1 MTIDIEELRALHAAT
16 TQGEWKTASGMYGYP
31 VIWANA
37 VLCVA
42 HIRGI
47 FEWESNGIFIA
58 AAHEVMPS
66 LLDEIENLRKAFRE
80 AICEMREKTTEQ
92 TIEIERLQTQVT
104 ALSCDSVMANKLLK
118 ESQNNDRIAM
128 AWIAD
133 IKVAAGY
140 EGDMPGLVK
149 EIERLRDE
157 IARLKAEINFA
168 ANLSSAAQNMA
179 EEANNEIERLR
190 KELGRYKQILPNGV

>member
-1 MTIDIEELRALHAAT
+1 MTINSDELRQLHAAT
-16 TQGEWKTASGMYGYP
+16 TQDRKGSMTYMTVAESKLMDA
-31 VIWANA
+31 VIDT
-37 VLCVA
+37 LP
-42 HIRGI
+42 
-47 FEWESNGIFIA
+47 E
-58 AAHEVMPS
+58 